1 MFLDIQGFYDSVVWS
16 SVVESGLLLE
26 FPPLVLELALQ
37 LYTGERLLSAENSV
51 SPGIFPSVGLLQ
63 GCPVAPVVSKL
74 ALYAPLKELHAASLT
89 HNIDQW
95 LDDISADIV
104 GATPAQ
110 TALKAL
116 KCFRTLRD
124 SLASR
129 NLTVSLEKTKFLCS
143 DSATT
148 KVLERMRSDN
158 DPGVTLLAKDVQC
171 LRADT
176 SVCCGGRRNVAK
188 PEHIV
193 SPRYCSRKKDF
204 PICRPATL

>member
-1 MFLDIQGFYDSVVWS
+1 MVDTGI
-16 SVVESGLLLE
+16 LLE
-26 FPPLVLELALQ
+26 FPPLAQ
-37 LYTGERLLSAENSV
+37 LCKGERLLSAENSV

-74 ALYAPLKELHAASLT
+74 ALFAPLQELHAASLT

-158 DPGVTLLAKDVQC
+158 DPGVTLLAKDLGVDSN
-171 LRADT
+171 A
-176 SVCCGGRRNVAK
+176 GRRRRLLSSLGRHKKAQNRNRRLRTLG
-188 PEHIV
+188 V
-193 SPRYCSRKKDF
+193 SSQKARTRLVRGSILTCGTYGHQ
-204 PICRPATL
+204 AQV